1 VPRASAAAQLAEY
14 RRKRDFSRTRE
25 PRGGKAGD
33 NGEGSLRFVVQKHAA
48 RNLHFDLRLELD
60 GVMKS
65 WAVPKGP
72 STDPAVKRLAMQV
85 EDHPIEY
92 NEFEG
97 TIPQGDYGGGTVMLW
112 DTGTYTV
119 EGSAGDDEK
128 AMRERYRK
136 GDVKI
141 VFHGKRLRGS
151 YALVR
156 IRPREE
162 SAKPTWLLIKHRD
175 KYASSSDIVAKHMTS
190 VVSGRTIEKIAGG
203 RDSAVWRSDR
213 KATRSSGRARSIL
226 EEDKPAPAARTRE
239 SAKTLS
245 LPRPSAS
252 RERSTRELALQ
263 PMFASIGSAIPTK
276 GDWTFEPKYDGVRVL
291 AYCTKEEARLITRNG
306 IDKSAQFPE
315 IAVALRKLA
324 SATRRSLV
332 LDGEIVALTEG
343 TPARFQVLQGRMHVT
358 DQTAIER
365 HRESSPAGIVLF
377 DILLDGDE
385 ALLHEPWE
393 TRRERL
399 EKRITS
405 RASGIVR
412 LTESFRGDGER
423 LLDRARKEGWEGVIA
438 KRVDSVYEPGARS
451 RAWLKLKIEYKQ
463 EFVVGGWTEPRNSRQ
478 HLGAILVGYYDG
490 KGNLIYAG
498 HTGGGFSQKTL
509 AEMHARLKPLERNT
523 SPFTTTPRTNER
535 VHWAEPK
542 VVVEV
547 KFNEWTVDGRLRQ
560 PIYLG
565 VRTDK
570 PPTAIRRETQSVQ
583 EEDKESSPSSDR
595 APRKRRPAGTRRRS
609 RQSAG
614 AR

>member
-1 VPRASAAAQLAEY
+1 MPRASAAAPLAEY

-25 PRGGKAGD
+25 PRGDQRGGKAED
-33 NGEGSLRFVVQKHAA
+33 DGEGRLRFVVQKHAA
-48 RNLHFDLRLELD
+48 SHLHFDLRLELD

-72 STDPAVKRLAMQV
+72 STDPSVKRLAMQV

-97 TIPQGDYGGGTVMLW
+97 TIPKGDYGGGTVMLW
-112 DTGTYTV
+112 DVGTYSV
-119 EGSAGDDEK
+119 EGADGDDERV
-128 AMRERYRK
+128 MRERYQK

-156 IRPREE
+156 IRPREPT
-162 SAKPTWLLIKHRD
+162 AKPTWLLIKHRD
-175 KYASSSDIVAKHMTS
+175 KYAASSDIVAKHMTS
-190 VVSGRTIEKIAGG
+190 VVTGRTMEKIAGG
-203 RDSAVWRSDR
+203 KDSAVWRSDR
-213 KATRSSGRARSIL
+213 KATRKASHARAIL
-226 EEDKPAPAARTRE
+226 EEDKPAQPARARG
-239 SAKTLS
+239 
-245 LPRPSAS
+245 S
-252 RERSTRELALQ
+252 REFAALQ
-263 PMFASIGSAIPTK
+263 PMFASIGSGVPTK
-276 GDWTFEPKYDGVRVL
+276 GDWTFEPKYDGIRVL

-306 IDKSAQFPE
+306 IDKSPQFPE

-332 LDGEIVALTEG
+332 LDGEVVALTEG

-358 DQTAIER
+358 DRTAIDR
-365 HRESSPAGIVLF
+365 HTESSPAAVVLF

-385 ALLHEPWE
+385 ALVHEPWE

-399 EKRITS
+399 EKRVAT

-423 LLDRARKEGWEGVIA
+423 LLERARKEGWEGVIA
-438 KRVDSVYEPGARS
+438 KRVDSVYEPGTRS
-451 RAWLKLKIEYKQ
+451 RAWLKLKIEYRQ

-490 KGNLIYAG
+490 KGNLMYAG

-509 AEMHARLKPLERNT
+509 AEMHARLKPLERST

-535 VHWAEPK
+535 VHWAEPQ

-547 KFNEWTVDGRLRQ
+547 KFNEWTVDGKLRQ

-570 PPTAIRRETQSVQ
+570 PATAIRREAQSVQ
-583 EEDKESSPSSDR
+583 DEEDDSAVRRDGASGR
-595 APRKRRPAGTRRRS
+595 QRQPRSRRRS
-609 RQSAG
+609 KQVAG

>member
-1 VPRASAAAQLAEY
+1 MPRASAAAQLAEY

-25 PRGGKAGD
+25 PRGGPRGGKAEH

-72 STDPAVKRLAMQV
+72 STDPSVKRLAMQV

-119 EGSAGDDEK
+119 EASDGDDER

-156 IRPREE
+156 IKPREDTG
-162 SAKPTWLLIKHRD
+162 KPTWLLIKHRD
-175 KYASSSDIVAKHMTS
+175 KYASSSDIVVKHMTS
-190 VVSGRTIEKIAGG
+190 VVTGRTMEKIAAGK
-203 RDSAVWRSDR
+203 DSAVWRSDR
-213 KATRSSGRARSIL
+213 KAARRSSPRRVATARAL
-226 EEDKPAPAARTRE
+226 A
-239 SAKTLS
+239 
-245 LPRPSAS
+245 
-252 RERSTRELALQ
+252 ALQ
-263 PMFASIGSAIPTK
+263 PMFASIGSGVPTK
-276 GDWTFEPKYDGVRVL
+276 GDWTFEPKYDGIRVL
-291 AYCTKEEARLITRNG
+291 AYCTREEARLITRNG
-306 IDKSAQFPE
+306 MDKSLQFPE
-315 IAVALRKLA
+315 IAVALQKLA
-324 SATRRSLV
+324 SAARRSLV

-343 TPARFQVLQGRMHVT
+343 TPARFQILQGRMHVT
-358 DQTAIER
+358 DRSAIER
-365 HRESSPAGIVLF
+365 HTESSPAAIVLF

-399 EKRITS
+399 EKRIAT

-412 LTESFRGDGER
+412 LTETFRGDGER

-438 KRVDSVYEPGARS
+438 KRVDSVYEPGRRS
-451 RAWLKLKIEYKQ
+451 RAWLKLKIEYRQ

-509 AEMHARLKPLERNT
+509 AEMHARLKPLERDT

-547 KFNEWTVDGRLRQ
+547 KFNEWTGDGRLRQ

-570 PPTAIRRETQSVQ
+570 PPTAIRREAESVQ
-583 EEDKESSPSSDR
+583 EEDKESPVRQDR
-595 APRKRRPAGTRRRS
+595 APGRQRPTPKRRRS
-609 RQSAG
+609 KQSAG